1 MLVFLLNLC
10 YNLLHNLN
18 QVNLGGIFMSRITVK
33 EALNMTTEEFKKMS
47 VDLERSSADE
57 VDKAL
62 EQFVRKLEE
71 GKLSVNSNYK
81 VSYLTIIILFS
92 IMCIASFIGGI
103 LGSMEVYVAFPI
115 VVLCLVG
122 IFISAVTLRNLFK

>member
-47 VDLERSSADE
+47 VDLERSSDDE

-62 EQFVRKLEE
+62 EQFVRKPEE

-81 VSYLTIIILFS
+81 VSYLTIIIIFS

-103 LGSMEVYVAFPI
+103 LGSMEVYVAFSI

-122 IFISAVTLRNLFK
+122 IFISVASLRNLFK

>member
-1 MLVFLLNLC
+1 
-10 YNLLHNLN
+10 
-18 QVNLGGIFMSRITVK
+18 MSRITVK

-47 VDLERSSADE
+47 VDLERSSDDE

-62 EQFVRKLEE
+62 EQFVRKPEE

-81 VSYLTIIILFS
+81 VSYLTIIIIFS

-103 LGSMEVYVAFPI
+103 LGSMEVYVAFSI

-122 IFISAVTLRNLFK
+122 IFISVASLRNLFK